1 MGTNERENLAGDISE
16 TARRL
21 RLIQVDFADEDQQ
34 TRMEYL
40 HEEMARVLKTVLPEQ
55 RKAFLEGLMDRFPSG
70 HPATAPTGAPQA
82 QGTGA
87 SEERTDPEMIVSRL
101 VEMAASL
108 SADQKEALAARLQ
121 EAGFGFRT
129 ATAPEYSGAVTEEL
143 RAKLQLDEG
152 VCIQSDRVAAL
163 AALLADFALKLEP
176 LVWNTWRTLSPRSS
190 IRPPRGLR
198 KRLGQSLS
206 GDSPGQDQ
214 RIELELKML
223 QKLIAATI
231 TAVGGVGK
239 QFAKNYLGRYSPAEI
254 EAAVTME
261 GVSFWGK
268 GRDGKCWE
276 KYKELAETLTE
287 DSMETELRKAIAD
300 YAESLLKGL
309 HR

>member
-1 MGTNERENLAGDISE
+1 VGTNERENLAGDISE

-21 RLIQVDFADEDQQ
+21 RLIQVDFANEDQQ

-55 RKAFLEGLMDRFPSG
+55 RKAFLEGLMDRFPAG
-70 HPATAPTGAPQA
+70 HPATAPTAAPQA

-87 SEERTDPEMIVSRL
+87 PEELTDPETIVSRL

-108 SADQKEALAARLQ
+108 SADQKKALAARLQ
-121 EAGFGFRT
+121 EAGFGF
-129 ATAPEYSGAVTEEL
+129 ATAPEHSSAVAEEL
-143 RAKLQLDEG
+143 RATLQLDEG
-152 VCIQSDRVAAL
+152 VCLRSDRVAAL
-163 AALLADFALKLEP
+163 AGLLADFALKLEP

-198 KRLGQSLS
+198 KRLAESLS
-206 GDSPGQDQ
+206 EESPAQDQ

-223 QKLIAATI
+223 QQLIAATI